1 MAVDQELLE
10 ILACPIC
17 KEEVK
22 LVPLSAVRSDAVRD
36 KYREKFR
43 GEAPVVEQGLQCVKC
58 RRIYPVVS
66 DIPVMLVDEAFD
78 EG

>member
-10 ILACPIC
+10 ILACPLC

-22 LVPLSAVRSDAVRD
+22 VVALSEPRRVSVRD

-43 GEAPVVEQGLQCVKC
+43 GEEPVVEQGLRCVKC
-58 RRIYPVVS
+58 HRVYPIVS

-78 EG
+78 EP